1 MSSLYVHIP
10 FCQRKCIYCDFYSIE
25 TVALMDEFLDA
36 LDSEIALSASAGKG
50 VSFDTLF
57 FGGGTPSL
65 LTPAQL
71 ERVMGSL
78 RGAFAIGAGAE
89 ITLESN
95 PGTISAANLRD
106 YRRLGVNR
114 LSIGIQ
120 SFDENELRFLGR
132 IHDAAEAA
140 CAVAQAR
147 AAGFDNVSVDLIYS
161 LPGQTR
167 EGWDRTLS
175 RALSLGPDHLSAY
188 SLIVEDDT
196 PLARMVSAKLVSPNP
211 AEAEA
216 SLYEHTMDVMARA
229 GFEHYE
235 VSNYARPGSR
245 SRHNSA
251 YWSHD
256 GYLGFGPSAHSFW
269 RAKTEDAPV
278 RWANVSALKRYCE
291 SLRAGELPVVM
302 REEVSPPEL
311 CNERIFLG
319 LRSAGLDLRRLD
331 SDFGHSPERD
341 SLAWALVE
349 RGAAELQAG
358 MLRLTPSG
366 YMLCDEIAARM
377 MV

>member
-10 FCQRKCIYCDFYSIE
+10 FCQRKCVYCDFYSIE
-25 TVALMDEFLDA
+25 AVALMDEFLDA
-36 LDSEIALSASAGKG
+36 LDKEIALSAPAGAG

-65 LTPAQL
+65 LAPAQL
-71 ERVMGSL
+71 ERLMASL
-78 RGAFAIGAGAE
+78 RAAFTLAAGAE

-95 PGTISAANLRD
+95 PGTISAEKLRD
-106 YRRLGVNR
+106 YRSLGVNR

-132 IHDAAEAA
+132 IHGAPEASR
-140 CAVAQAR
+140 AVEDAR
-147 AAGFDNVSVDLIYS
+147 AAGFDNVSVDLMYS
-161 LPGQTR
+161 LPGQTGA
-167 EGWDRTLS
+167 GWDRTLS
-175 RALSLGPDHLSAY
+175 RALSLCPDHVSAY

-216 SLYEHTMDVMARA
+216 SLYEQTMDVMARA

-235 VSNYARPGSR
+235 VSNYAKPGFR
-245 SRHNSA
+245 SRHNCA
-251 YWSHD
+251 YWTHD

-269 RAKTEDAPV
+269 RATTAGAHV
-278 RWANVSALKRYCE
+278 RSANVSALKRYCE
-291 SLRAGELPVVM
+291 SLRSGLLPVAM
-302 REEVSPPEL
+302 REEVTPAEL

-331 SDFGHSPERD
+331 SDFGCSPERD
-341 SLAWALVE
+341 SLAGALVE
-349 RGAAELQAG
+349 SGAALLEEG
-358 MLRLTPSG
+358 MLRLTQGG